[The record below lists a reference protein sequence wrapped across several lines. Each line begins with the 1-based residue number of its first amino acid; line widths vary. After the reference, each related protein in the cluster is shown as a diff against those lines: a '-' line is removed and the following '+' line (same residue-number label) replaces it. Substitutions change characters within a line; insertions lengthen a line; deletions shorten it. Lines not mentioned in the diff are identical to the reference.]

1 MDKNTLTSRNIDKIQ
16 ILAIMNDG
24 SHLMTVSDNKALIDI
39 IVGTCK
45 FVKLKD
51 DIFEQ
56 CSLKE
61 IIDK

>member
-1 MDKNTLTSRNIDKIQ
+1 MENNTLTSRNIDKIQ
-16 ILAIMNDG
+16 ILATMDDG
-24 SHLMTVSDNKALIDI
+24 SHIMAVSDNKALIDM

-56 CSLKE
+56 CSIKE
-61 IIDK
+61 III

>member
-45 FVKLKD
+45 FVKVKG
-51 DIFEQ
+51 
-56 CSLKE
+56 
-61 IIDK
+61 

>member
-1 MDKNTLTSRNIDKIQ
+1 MDNNTLTSRNIEKIQ
-16 ILAIMNDG
+16 ITATLDNG
-24 SHLMTVSDNKALIDI
+24 SHIMAVSDNKALIDI

-51 DIFEQ
+51 DIFEK

-61 IIDK
+61 III

>member
-16 ILAIMNDG
+16 ILATMNDG